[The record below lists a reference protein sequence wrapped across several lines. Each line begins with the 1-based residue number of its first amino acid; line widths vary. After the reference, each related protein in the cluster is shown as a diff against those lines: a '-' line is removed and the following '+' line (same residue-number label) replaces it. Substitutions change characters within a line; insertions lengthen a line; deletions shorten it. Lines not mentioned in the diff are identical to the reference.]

1 MNNIDLITQKF
12 KAKSTPNSYANPVPN
27 PNPISLTII
36 TCCYV
41 TPATNVLLYY

>member
-27 PNPISLTII
+27 PN
-36 TCCYV
+36 
-41 TPATNVLLYY
+41 LYP